1 MFFDPLY
8 LPRNEFSG
16 FAIPVT
22 FYRSCNPIQHLDLR
36 NFHFSMVKEG
46 GENGGSIDNA
56 VATPGNPKGV
66 DSGLGTTPIRI
77 TSAGRNSLAN
87 TDGPGV
93 PLGL

>member
-1 MFFDPLY
+1 
-8 LPRNEFSG
+8 
-16 FAIPVT
+16 
-22 FYRSCNPIQHLDLR
+22 
-36 NFHFSMVKEG
+36 MVKEG

-93 PLGL
+93 PFGL